1 MTRYRMTVEY
11 DGGGYVGWQ
20 RQENGPSIQAALE
33 DAVFAYSGEAA
44 RVFGAG
50 RTDAGVHAL
59 GQVAHVDLARPGGAD
74 TLRSAVNAHLRN
86 QPIAVVEAAEVDG
99 GFDARFSATKRVY
112 LYRILNRRPPP
123 ALDRGRVWHVGPPL
137 DAAAMDR
144 AAQRLVG
151 HHDFTTFRASECQ
164 AKSPM
169 KTLGPPRGAPG
180 RRRDPRHR
188 RGAFVSPPPGS
199 QHGRYARARRRRTM
213 VCGRCRGSA
222 GGPRPGRCRADR
234 TGLRTLSEGGELR
247 LKPTSATP
255 SPRERQP
262 ACCDCG
268 V

>member
-11 DGGGYVGWQ
+11 DGSGYVGWQ

-33 DAVFAYSGEAA
+33 DAVLAYSGEAA

-86 QPIAVVEAAEVDG
+86 QPIAVVEAAEVDD

-137 DAAAMDR
+137 DADAMDR

-164 AKSPM
+164 AKSPV
-169 KTLGPPRGAPG
+169 KTLDLLEVRRAGDEIRVTAEARSFLHRQVRNMVGTLERVGAGRWSADDVTAALEARDRAAAGPTAP
-180 RRRDPRHR
+180 
-188 RGAFVSPPPGS
+188 
-199 QHGRYARARRRRTM
+199 
-213 VCGRCRGSA
+213 A
-222 GGPRPGRCRADR
+222 GG
-234 TGLRTLSEGGELR
+234 LY
-247 LKPTSATP
+247 LKAVSY
-255 SPRERQP
+255 
-262 ACCDCG
+262 D
-268 V
+268 